1 MGYPRCPETRWEL
14 RTVLFLTRLY
24 LMLEE
29 VAARNTDCLFL
40 NPQSSNSC
48 THTASARR
56 TLLLSGVIMIVWVQC
71 SLQCDN
77 GHLITEH
84 VLSVLSSISHAW
96 GCHSVPRMAGTH
108 LLALLPS
115 SRLLHTPG
123 SLLPCAF
130 RNNKVLR
137 MPSVPLQ
144 FGHRSVCSHPSLPF
158 CSVSEGA
165 QPLPEQNLN
174 QDPDLP
180 RCVSI
185 TRFPHHCVLFTL
197 FIFVWTLCLSVL

>member
-1 MGYPRCPETRWEL
+1 
-14 RTVLFLTRLY
+14 
-24 LMLEE
+24 
-29 VAARNTDCLFL
+29 
-40 NPQSSNSC
+40 
-48 THTASARR
+48 
-56 TLLLSGVIMIVWVQC
+56 MIVWVQC

-84 VLSVLSSISHAW
+84 VLSVLSSISHSW

-137 MPSVPLQ
+137 MPSAPLQ

-185 TRFPHHCVLFTL
+185 TRFPPSLCFVHPLHLCMDSLFVCTL
-197 FIFVWTLCLSVL
+197 KKKNHSWAFSIC